1 MVAADTPAGTVPL
14 MREAGFARPKRADA
28 RSVWAKVPNKQ
39 GPHGIKLVEER
50 FDDPSMLR
58 NKGSSGSNSK

>member
-1 MVAADTPAGTVPL
+1 MH
-14 MREAGFARPKRADA
+14 EAC
-28 RSVWAKVPNKQ
+28 WAKVPNKQ

-50 FDDPSMLR
+50 HFDDPSKLR